1 MPTIQYT
8 AQLDFTDNGT
18 FETGWRIKQ
27 GDFGDCEIVFR
38 VVNNGVNMYD
48 ALVTPEI
55 VFRRA
60 DGASV
65 ISNMTPNDGT
75 YKYTFVGNEL
85 AVPGLT
91 LVDVK
96 YTDSEG
102 RISTA
107 SCRFTVVED
116 TLGYDPTGAHTYDNP
131 VSELVEQATAA
142 SEVAIDSS
150 YKAEGFAVGEQGG
163 VPVGPDSP
171 YYHNNAKYY
180 GQELAR
186 EIEVN
191 KQNGYLQNKNLW
203 HYSLTHNNSFQYAY
217 EMPSDARTFT
227 ISIKKTLAKQI
238 NACVFDTEG
247 TKIVADFKIVGADET
262 SGSYTFTVNTAC
274 FLNIYIVSSVAGDD
288 SQVSEVQVEVGS
300 TATAYI
306 PYALSNIELGED
318 IKYNKQ
324 NGYLAKNL
332 FNKNT
337 SINGYRLDSSGQ
349 PYAAPNYTLSDWI
362 PVKPSTDYIRNT
374 DIIETS
380 TSVALYKADKTFITR
395 VPSSSIGRFT
405 TTADTA
411 YIRSAIYGNEL
422 ETTQIEEGT
431 VSSPYMQY
439 ALSNIELANSKAD
452 ITSIGTDESGRTTA
466 SKAYAQGDI
475 FYKDGFIGEALTSV
489 ASGATW
495 TLNTNYKRTTLAE
508 IVAELR
514 A

>member
-191 KQNGYLQNKNLW
+191 KQNGYLQSENLWREDVYELSSTPANPSINTRAISNYIPVSEGETYSVKITGNVSTAFYISVFETKNL
-203 HYSLTHNNSFQYAY
+203 
-217 EMPSDARTFT
+217 
-227 ISIKKTLAKQI
+227 IKASANIREFGT
-238 NACVFDTEG
+238 VFDNN
-247 TKIVADFKIVGADET
+247 AHQ
-262 SGSYTFTVNTAC
+262 FTVSEGYSY
-274 FLNIYIVSSVAGDD
+274 LVVMYVSIFTPITGDMIK
-288 SQVSEVQVEVGS
+288 SLE
-300 TATAYI
+300 I
-306 PYALSNIELGED
+306 NIE
-318 IKYNKQ
+318 K
-324 NGYLAKNL
+324 
-332 FNKNT
+332 
-337 SINGYRLDSSGQ
+337 
-349 PYAAPNYTLSDWI
+349 
-362 PVKPSTDYIRNT
+362 
-374 DIIETS
+374 
-380 TSVALYKADKTFITR
+380 
-395 VPSSSIGRFT
+395 
-405 TTADTA
+405 
-411 YIRSAIYGNEL
+411 GN
-422 ETTQIEEGT
+422 T
-431 VSSPYMQY
+431 VSSTYIPF
-439 ALSNIELANSKAD
+439 APSNIELANNKSG
-452 ITSIGTDESGRTTA
+452 ITSIGTDETGRTTA

-475 FYKDGFIGEALTSV
+475 FYKDGFIGEALTAV

-495 TLNTNYKRTTLAE
+495 TLNTNYKQTTLAE
-508 IVAELR
+508 IVAALR

>member
-48 ALVTPEI
+48 ASVTPEI

-75 YKYTFVGNEL
+75 YKYAFVGNEL

-116 TLGYDPTGAHTYDNP
+116 TIGYDPTGAHTYDNP

-180 GQELAR
+180 SNLAGDPIGTAIEEQTTTTGQFATKTGGKLESCIVAFEPVQSGSGNPSPDNVRPITGHSSVEVTVSDENETVIEDITVSLGNTYYGGTLDVVSGVLTVDKVSARLLSSFNWVLNEQYAGERRFQYYYGNQGTLVIGKNPNDAICSHLEMVRNNVHSFGTFYMTNTWLVVPDKDSFIASLDAFKSWLSDNEVYVCYELATPQTIQLTPQQINTLIG
-186 EIEVN
+186 ENHLDVPLTG
-191 KQNGYLQNKNLW
+191 Q
-203 HYSLTHNNSFQYAY
+203 SLTSAVYRELFAWNDM
-217 EMPSDARTFT
+217 EDVVELRLP
-227 ISIKKTLAKQI
+227 ISA
-238 NACVFDTEG
+238 
-247 TKIVADFKIVGADET
+247 
-262 SGSYTFTVNTAC
+262 
-274 FLNIYIVSSVAGDD
+274 
-288 SQVSEVQVEVGS
+288 
-300 TATAYI
+300 
-306 PYALSNIELGED
+306 
-318 IKYNKQ
+318 
-324 NGYLAKNL
+324 
-332 FNKNT
+332 
-337 SINGYRLDSSGQ
+337 
-349 PYAAPNYTLSDWI
+349 
-362 PVKPSTDYIRNT
+362 
-374 DIIETS
+374 
-380 TSVALYKADKTFITR
+380 
-395 VPSSSIGRFT
+395 
-405 TTADTA
+405 
-411 YIRSAIYGNEL
+411 
-422 ETTQIEEGT
+422 
-431 VSSPYMQY
+431 
-439 ALSNIELANSKAD
+439 
-452 ITSIGTDESGRTTA
+452 IGTDESNNDT
-466 SKAYAQGDI
+466 SSQAYSQGDY
-475 FYKDGFIGEALTSV
+475 FYKNGIAKAKTSI
-489 ASGATW
+489 ASGATF
-495 TLNTNYKRTTLAE
+495 TLGTNYEIKTLAE
-508 IVAELR
+508 ILKALES
-514 A
+514 

>member
-131 VSELVEQATAA
+131 VSELVAQATAA

-150 YKAEGFAVGEQGG
+150 FKAEGFAVGEQGG
-163 VPVGPDSP
+163 VPVSSDSP

-180 GQELAR
+180 SLKNAEDIEYYEL
-186 EIEVN
+186 
-191 KQNGYLQNKNLW
+191 NGFLSTNL
-203 HYSLTHNNSFQYAY
+203 LP
-217 EMPSDARTFT
+217 MT
-227 ISIKKTLAKQI
+227 IASIKAF
-238 NACVFDTEG
+238 N
-247 TKIVADFKIVGADET
+247 T
-262 SGSYTFTVNTAC
+262 SGSWNGNEYTVNNAKYTVQTDNNGNIVGVLVNTTSATTASTE
-274 FLNIYIVSSVAGDD
+274 FKIGEIALFDNTNYILSAG
-288 SQVSEVQVEVGS
+288 VVGRNS
-300 TATAYI
+300 FYMQIIANGISDVNNKTSASKPFTATTDATGIVRIILNSGQTVDNVTIKPMICYGSITNPAYT
-306 PYALSNIELGED
+306 PYAPSN
-318 IKYNKQ
+318 N
-324 NGYLAKNL
+324 A
-332 FNKNT
+332 
-337 SINGYRLDSSGQ
+337 LD
-349 PYAAPNYTLSDWI
+349 T
-362 PVKPSTDYIRNT
+362 K
-374 DIIETS
+374 
-380 TSVALYKADKTFITR
+380 
-395 VPSSSIGRFT
+395 
-405 TTADTA
+405 
-411 YIRSAIYGNEL
+411 
-422 ETTQIEEGT
+422 
-431 VSSPYMQY
+431 
-439 ALSNIELANSKAD
+439 KAD

-466 SKAYAQGDI
+466 SKAYAIGEH
-475 FYKDGFIGEALTSV
+475 FYKDGKFCTAKTAI
-489 ASGATW
+489 ASGATF
-495 TLNTNYKRTTLAE
+495 TLNTNYVEGTVASVFNSFDEYSKSNSSGVASIQANTNEWMIIFAPNGLYTLVVTSAFQYYTLNKIWESNASASYDTSTGVLSISNLGSNRNIVLKR
-508 IVAELR
+508 IPFN
-514 A
+514 

>member
-48 ALVTPEI
+48 ASVAPEI

-75 YKYTFVGNEL
+75 YKYAFVGNEL

-102 RISTA
+102 RISSA

-163 VPVGPDSP
+163 VPVSSDSP

-180 GQELAR
+180 GLKNAEDIQFYE
-186 EIEVN
+186 N
-191 KQNGYLQNKNLW
+191 NGFLSKNLLSGIENGAW
-203 HYSLTHNNSFQYAY
+203 TASTQSKTDLLSCARSSDLVKVEANTTYTMSLTALQGKIIRRYLSFYSGIGSNTLISNRNWEDANDSFTTPNGCKYVSVTFATSSGSDNNPEQYISNAQIVKGSMALSY
-217 EMPSDARTFT
+217 MPYAPSNNE
-227 ISIKKTLAKQI
+227 L
-238 NACVFDTEG
+238 
-247 TKIVADFKIVGADET
+247 TKI
-262 SGSYTFTVNTAC
+262 
-274 FLNIYIVSSVAGDD
+274 
-288 SQVSEVQVEVGS
+288 
-300 TATAYI
+300 
-306 PYALSNIELGED
+306 
-318 IKYNKQ
+318 
-324 NGYLAKNL
+324 
-332 FNKNT
+332 
-337 SINGYRLDSSGQ
+337 
-349 PYAAPNYTLSDWI
+349 
-362 PVKPSTDYIRNT
+362 
-374 DIIETS
+374 
-380 TSVALYKADKTFITR
+380 
-395 VPSSSIGRFT
+395 
-405 TTADTA
+405 
-411 YIRSAIYGNEL
+411 SA
-422 ETTQIEEGT
+422 
-431 VSSPYMQY
+431 
-439 ALSNIELANSKAD
+439 
-452 ITSIGTDESGRTTA
+452 IGTDESGRTTA
-466 SKAYAQGDI
+466 SKAYAIGEH
-475 FYKDGFIGEALTSV
+475 FYKDGKFCTAKTAI
-489 ASGATW
+489 ASGATF
-495 TLNTNYKRTTLAE
+495 TLNTNYVEGDVASVLDGKFAVIELTTDASDANNAVQYPSGFTQNNCIPVSLLIKDGSDNWRSAE
-508 IVAELR
+508 GALGASMRFFVTLMSGQINISAISSEYKGKDAKLTLMR
-514 A
+514 LY